1 MKKIESQ
8 YKLRSE
14 KYEFL
19 KLIMTPTEIDIF
31 MQEVAKIG
39 KKRKTI

>member
-1 MKKIESQ
+1 MKKQIETK

-19 KLIMTPTEIDIF
+19 KLFMKPAEIDIF
-31 MQEVAKIG
+31 MDEI
-39 KKRKTI
+39 KKLKKSQK